1 MTFTHFRQKEWS
13 SCGGR
18 HFKIHPH
25 LRWEGEPVRLSLH
38 MREATSDLSPKAA
51 CEAGMGSEDLVG
63 LVHFRMACFIHV
75 NFTSLKKNKSLIL
88 KLQLKTLIYLLK
100 K

>member
-1 MTFTHFRQKEWS
+1 MGEL
-13 SCGGR
+13 

-25 LRWEGEPVRLSLH
+25 LRWKGEPVRLSLH
-38 MREATSDLSPKAA
+38 MGGATSDLSPKAA
-51 CEAGMGSEDLVG
+51 CGAGMGSEDLVV
-63 LVHFRMACFIHV
+63 LVHFRMACFIYV